1 MESRPTPETKSIVP
15 TSIYA
20 LNKRDQE
27 EMMLL
32 LGRSLGIPTVA
43 LRFFNVYGQR
53 QALSNP
59 YTGVGAIFSSALLNG
74 QRPLVFEDGLQERDF
89 IHVSDIVAACMQA
102 IERDNI
108 GDIVVNIGTGQ
119 ATNLLQLTSLLRRHI
134 ARAEDIAP
142 EIVGRFREGDIRSCY
157 ADVRRARDVLGFS
170 ARVPLEEGVKELAA
184 WVLEQSSVD
193 RTREALEELQRFR
206 LLK

>member
-1 MESRPTPETKSIVP
+1 MESRPTPEMKPLVP

-27 EMMLL
+27 EMILL

-102 IERDNI
+102 IERDDV

-119 ATNLLQLTSLLRRHI
+119 ATNLLQMVSLLRRQI
-134 ARAEDIAP
+134 ARAEDITP

-157 ADVRRARDVLGFS
+157 ADVCRARDVLGFS